1 MYVPMTC
8 IVIHFKEPNLR
19 KTNLP
24 IFPEK
29 KFEHL
34 LHPYFVICR
43 RICSFTLYIHNYL
56 KAGKPIKNKDWK
68 CTRHLWQKFWY
79 FEASRHW
86 IVVFFWPLMLKNQA
100 VHVHWLVWRPC
111 ASLKMRFSFKP
122 ISRGRERDWWTV
134 LIL

>member
-79 FEASRHW
+79 FEASRLYNSPSESQFISVSYCHHCFGYN
-86 IVVFFWPLMLKNQA
+86 IVCLQKTPLCHLALFYLFFQI
-100 VHVHWLVWRPC
+100 H
-111 ASLKMRFSFKP
+111 
-122 ISRGRERDWWTV
+122 I
-134 LIL
+134 